1 MKNQKTEMLSKKD
14 SETNKIQNPLIY
26 DPKHSFYKYRLS
38 EFNKISSNDSE
49 LHKIEKYYQYFIAL
63 MDVDAES
70 ENITHKIV
78 VLNKV
83 SILYGNLMKECKKV
97 YERGLDDKNDGWK
110 QKYKPTNFKALIY
123 RPVDLKTKSL
133 PDEDSPDT
141 EQSTQLKQLNLN
153 EITKPLWI
161 NVSRKILTHQ

>member
-1 MKNQKTEMLSKKD
+1 MKNQKTEMLSRKD
-14 SETNKIQNPLIY
+14 SQTNKIQNHLIY
-26 DPKHSFYKYRLS
+26 DPKHSFYKFRLS
-38 EFNKISSNDSE
+38 EFNKISSNDSK
-49 LHKIEKYYQYFIAL
+49 LDKIEKCYQHFIAL
-63 MDVDAES
+63 IDVDAEP

-83 SILYGNLMKECKKV
+83 SILYDNLMKECKKV
-97 YERGLDDKNDGWK
+97 YERGLNDKNDSWK
-110 QKYKPTNFKALIY
+110 QKYQPKNFKALNY
-123 RPVDLKTKSL
+123 QTVKLKTKSL

-141 EQSTQLKQLNLN
+141 KKSTQLKLLNLN